1 MHIADVVPDADV
13 LVALEPEE
21 LGLRILQVLAAWP
34 SHLSQIQ
41 LSGFLNGALTG
52 YPISNKRGEIQEAIR
67 EAWAWLEGQA
77 LLLPDLH
84 YGNGDIKVL
93 SRKARR
99 LGKDVNAR
107 RALIGHKL
115 PRETLH
121 PDICEDVWSLFHRG
135 KYDTAVFEAMKAV
148 EISVRSAGGFEAR
161 DIGRDLMR
169 RAFAVESGPLTDKAA
184 DRNEQ
189 QAVGELFAGAIGA
202 YKNPQSHRRVAL
214 DDPDEA
220 AEIILLANHLLR
232 IVDARRRLRTV
243 GES

>member
-1 MHIADVVPDADV
+1 MHIADVVSDPDV

-34 SHLSQIQ
+34 AHLIQIQ

-52 YPISNKRGEIQEAIR
+52 YPSTNKREEIKEALR

-77 LLLPDLH
+77 LLLPDPRFM
-84 YGNGDIKVL
+84 GGDMRVL

-99 LGKDVNAR
+99 LSKEPNAR
-107 RALIGHKL
+107 RTLSGHKL
-115 PRETLH
+115 PKEPLH
-121 PDICEDVWSLFHRG
+121 QSIRDDVWALFHRG

-148 EISVRSAGGFEAR
+148 EISVREAGHLDVR
-161 DIGRDLMR
+161 DLGRDLMR
-169 RAFAVESGPLTDKAA
+169 KAFAVDSGPLTDKSAE
-184 DRNEQ
+184 RSEQ
-189 QAVGELFAGAIGA
+189 QAMSDLFAGAIGA
-202 YKNPQSHRRVAL
+202 YKNPQAHRRVAL

-232 IVDARRRLRTV
+232 IVEARSR
-243 GES
+243 SA